1 MLFKTVA
8 SLLAIT
14 VPSFATAAED
24 IDILGTSPVY
34 GLTVGSGG
42 PFSIDVRVAIKE
54 APLAEGDVGVADF
67 NIAVR
72 VSGWEEEVRATCEN
86 EEFLLENSA
95 LLFDAYQDD
104 PENCTRR
111 FVAAMNA
118 QFKANIVSSPI
129 TLRMGKQKNGES
141 KITFV
146 FSGDMQVDLPRI

>member
-1 MLFKTVA
+1 MLFKIVA
-8 SLLAIT
+8 SFLAIT
-14 VPSFATAAED
+14 VPSFATAPED
-24 IDILGTSPVY
+24 IAVLHTNPVY
-34 GLTVGSGG
+34 GLTVGTGG
-42 PFSIDVRVAIKE
+42 PFSIDVRVAIKG
-54 APLAEGDVGVADF
+54 APESEGDVGVADF

-95 LLFDAYQDD
+95 LLFDAFQED

-111 FVAAMNA
+111 FVAALNA

-129 TLRMGKQKNGES
+129 TLRMGKQPNGES

-146 FSGDMQVDLPRI
+146 FSESMQVDLPRI